1 MTKVEDDDPPVA
13 GRSSLEE
20 PMARSKWSRRGR
32 RMRIVLLTA
41 WKLVAFVATIFR
53 SVRWVFENL

>member
-41 WKLVAFVATIFR
+41 WKLG
-53 SVRWVFENL
+53 SVDKLDSQIT